1 MLMLVI
7 IESTSTSP
15 TRRRCSVDLPLAG
28 LERSFKA
35 TLSAALV
42 CCPTSP
48 EDATYIRRRGTSRAT
63 TLLLDGRRP
72 TKRATGSWSLEFAYA
87 VGPPTLYRCRYRYR
101 GR

>member
-7 IESTSTSP
+7 MRAP
-15 TRRRCSVDLPLAG
+15 RHRRRWLW

-35 TLSAALV
+35 TFSAALV

-48 EDATYIRRRGTSRAT
+48 EDATYIRRRGMSRAT

-87 VGPPTLYRCRYRYR
+87 VGPPTL
-101 GR
+101 